1 VVTHFSHKLRLVSNI
16 FENFDNS
23 WHGKDM
29 APRLTAQ
36 KKAFAEHFVKL
47 GNATAAAR
55 AAGYAHPHVAS
66 GKLLAKAE
74 GGGIRDALLAAE
86 IERVR
91 GLKVSVEPPKP
102 EERPRGESRDP
113 LTELER
119 ALKQNLLEIAM
130 DAAETGSTRVAATN
144 TLLKAIGADRPS
156 DVVAKDEQA
165 AVKALRT
172 LLGVRDE

>member
-1 VVTHFSHKLRLVSNI
+1 
-16 FENFDNS
+16 
-23 WHGKDM
+23 M
-29 APRLTAQ
+29 
-36 KKAFAEHFVKL
+36 
-47 GNATAAAR
+47 
-55 AAGYAHPHVAS
+55 
-66 GKLLAKAE
+66 
-74 GGGIRDALLAAE
+74 LAAE